1 MRRSQF
7 GVTASNEELAAVGSS
22 FIQLK
27 LLLQRDDR
35 CAQCSVPRGHGRVC
49 TRHLGRRAR
58 DPGLLASCSH
68 SSTETLQFELSL
80 PQFYSLMR
88 SLEQAQL
95 QLGGA

>member
-1 MRRSQF
+1 MCSQF

-27 LLLQRDDR
+27 MLLQRDDR
-35 CAQCSVPRGHGRVC
+35 RAQRCAASGGCVCLHPSAVPQAMTPSVV
-49 TRHLGRRAR
+49 
-58 DPGLLASCSH
+58 ASCTH

-88 SLEQAQL
+88 ALEQAQL
-95 QLGGA
+95 QAGGA